1 MTIVPSGKMHI
12 MKTQKFANP
21 LSQGFDDNVS
31 INHNIPSF
39 ETEQGMDEDI
49 SPEISPEA
57 VDGLK
62 EEQDQMGGPED
73 PMESKTKGK
82 TLSDFI
88 FKKLESFG
96 YPGRRLQ
103 EFKSK
108 FVRESVSPEGVK
120 DIQVEIPD
128 KKYPDNTGQTES
140 IENEDLGAISKEINQ
155 MFGLNFN
162 GAERTDGKWTIKF
175 TSAEITNPD
184 AEGGMVR
191 DNLDEVYGKPTK
203 PGSPG
208 SPGNKEPK
216 PIAAHTLLEMIKDGK
231 NGLVKDLIKVI
242 GE

>member
-1 MTIVPSGKMHI
+1 MAIVPSGKMHI

-21 LSQGFDDNVS
+21 LSQGFGEHAS
-31 INHNIPSF
+31 IDQNIPSF
-39 ETEQGMDEDI
+39 ETEEGMDEEI
-49 SPEISPEA
+49 SPEISPES

-73 PMESKTKGK
+73 PMESESKGK
-82 TLSDFI
+82 TLTDFI

-128 KKYPDNTGQTES
+128 KKYPNEMGQTES
-140 IENEDLGAISKEINQ
+140 IENEDLGVISKEINQ

-175 TSAEITNPD
+175 TSAKITNPD

-203 PGSPG
+203 PGN
-208 SPGNKEPK
+208 PGNQESK
-216 PIAAHTLLEMIKDGK
+216 PIAAHTLLEMIKEGK
-231 NGLVKDLIKVI
+231 NGLVRDLSKSM
-242 GE
+242 GEKND

>member
-1 MTIVPSGKMHI
+1 

-21 LSQGFDDNVS
+21 LSQGFGGKPSMNQNV
-31 INHNIPSF
+31 PQF
-39 ETEQGMDEDI
+39 ETEDSLDDDI
-49 SPEISPEA
+49 SPEISSED
-57 VDGLK
+57 VNGLQ
-62 EEQDQMGGPED
+62 EEQDQIGGPED
-73 PMESKTKGK
+73 PMEPQSKGK

-128 KKYPDNTGQTES
+128 KKYPDEMGQTES
-140 IENEDLGAISKEINQ
+140 IENEDLGVISKEINQ
-155 MFGLNFN
+155 QFGLNFN

-175 TSAEITNPD
+175 TSAKIADPN

-191 DNLDEVYGKPTK
+191 DNLDEVYGNPSK
-203 PGSPG
+203 PGN
-208 SPGNKEPK
+208 PGNQNRDPK
-216 PIAAHTLLEMIKDGK
+216 PIAAYTLGEMFKAGK
-231 NGLVKDLIKVI
+231 SNLVDKLTKI